1 MSANPRERKSPL
13 PWLVLGLG
21 TALVGA
27 FVALLVWGVL
37 TAAPD
42 STIDDSLAR
51 NRPAPAPGYRLEILQ
66 RGRLGDDLETRLAP
80 ALADGHVAAQELR
93 GIPYV
98 LNFWASWCVPCRE
111 EAPILQA
118 GWEEGRRQ
126 SILFVGLDMQDVR
139 QDARDFLAD
148 FDIDY
153 LNIRDAND
161 TVARRYGLIG
171 IPETYFISA
180 RGEVVGHVIGTVT
193 LEQLRAGMAA
203 AATGRP
209 ASSAAGG
216 DQLQT
221 R

>member
-1 MSANPRERKSPL
+1 MTLA
-13 PWLVLGLG
+13 
-21 TALVGA
+21 GA

-42 STIDDSLAR
+42 GTIDDGLAQG
-51 NRPAPAPGYRLEILQ
+51 RPAPAPGYQLEVLQ
-66 RGRLGDDLETRLAP
+66 RGRLGDDLDARLAP
-80 ALADGHVAAQELR
+80 ALADGQLAARELR
-93 GIPYV
+93 GVPHV

-118 GWEEGRRQ
+118 GWEEGRRRG
-126 SILFVGLDMQDVR
+126 ILFVGLDMQDVG

-148 FDIDY
+148 FALDY
-153 LNIRDAND
+153 LNIRDRDD
-161 TVARRYGLIG
+161 TVARRYGLAG

-180 RGEVVGHVIGTVT
+180 HGEVVGHVIGAITPP
-193 LEQLRAGMAA
+193 QLRAGMAA

-209 ASSAAGG
+209 APTAAGG
-216 DQLQT
+216 AQRST

>member
-1 MSANPRERKSPL
+1 MSADLSQRRSPWR
-13 PWLVLGLG
+13 WLALGIG
-21 TALVGA
+21 TTLTGA

-42 STIDDSLAR
+42 STIDDNLAR

-80 ALADGHVAAQELR
+80 ALADGQVAAQELR

-126 SILFVGLDMQDVR
+126 GILFVGLDMQDVR

-153 LNIRDAND
+153 LNIRDPND

-180 RGEVVGHVIGTVT
+180 RGKVVGHVIGTIT

-209 ASSAAGG
+209 AGSAAGG
-216 DQLQT
+216 DQRQT